1 MFKLF
6 KHENEIKW
14 EFKMFRNEYLMHLS
28 NLFLY
33 HISCIIL
40 YKNQVEN
47 VCIKYDEKNLLC
59 GLTDS

>member
-1 MFKLF
+1 
-6 KHENEIKW
+6 
-14 EFKMFRNEYLMHLS
+14 MFRNEYLMHLS

-47 VCIKYDEKNLLC
+47 VCIKYDEKNKNLLC
-59 GLTDS
+59 KGLTDS